1 MDTGGSGPG
10 WRHSVPPTGRHSEI
24 FSQETVPIHQGRS
37 FSPFLHRVVRI
48 SSRVACNRKASTLW
62 RGGALWGKLRA
73 RCDQARGLGPGRGH
87 HHHRKLSAQ
96 HGRGGHAWE
105 REVGELLMHRRG
117 LGLVRGVPHLKNLL
131 VRELEGAACVGDSR
145 TASKKKKKP
154 NPG

>member
-1 MDTGGSGPG
+1 MTKHVVWDPAGGIIIIANSLPNMVG
-10 WRHSVPPTGRHSEI
+10 GR
-24 FSQETVPIHQGRS
+24 
-37 FSPFLHRVVRI
+37 
-48 SSRVACNRKASTLW
+48 
-62 RGGALWGKLRA
+62 
-73 RCDQARGLGPGRGH
+73 
-87 HHHRKLSAQ
+87 
-96 HGRGGHAWE
+96 HAWE

>member
-1 MDTGGSGPG
+1 MPS
-10 WRHSVPPTGRHSEI
+10 TGRHSEA
-24 FSQETVPIHQGRS
+24 FSQEIVPIHQGKS
-37 FSPFLHRVVRI
+37 FSPFLHRVVRM
-48 SSRVACNRKASTLW
+48 SSRVACNRKASTL
-62 RGGALWGKLRA
+62 
-73 RCDQARGLGPGRGH
+73 CDQARGLGPGCGH

-131 VRELEGAACVGDSR
+131 VRELEGAASVGDSR